1 MLVCGLQWV
10 RSMQKKGWLQQ
21 SVPLRVFKPLRA
33 NYTGYFLTSSTTRF
47 YRLHGGPSHWTAL
60 LQGCVWKK
68 NNDNRLKQLTKTT
81 VVHFWS
87 KGCISYLYNF
97 YHYYSNSPF
106 STFWSLIVAS
116 FGLSFSFE
124 INLNFREIPS
134 FNFDLLFLHVV

>member
-87 KGCISYLYNF
+87 KKGCISYLFNF
-97 YHYYSNSPF
+97 YHYNSPF
-106 STFWSLIVAS
+106 S

-124 INLNFREIPS
+124 IDLDFRQFQVSILICC
-134 FNFDLLFLHVV
+134 FCTLQCCFFR